1 MSYPLMPIVGI
12 PPSIA
17 KQLLSYRDVFCR
29 EAGFNHISRYISGL
43 LLSPNKTLQG
53 IYAQQVWATEEA
65 VSRRAMHEAVFEAGW
80 DVEALMVKHRSV
92 VAHAHRGRGRE
103 VIGLDWTL
111 AHHERG
117 AEIFGVKRS
126 YDYVEHRMSSHQCV
140 VTAVVSNRELID
152 ALAVVV
158 QAPNWQAQ
166 EKEYL
171 QMSAQSDYNQ
181 MAQVMQRLT
190 ELIAY
195 QRNRLAYRKRTEI
208 VRDIVEQ
215 LEREGEFPHAHYAF
229 DNGVLTLELTQLI
242 ESKGKHWGAR
252 D

>member
-1 MSYPLMPIVGI
+1 
-12 PPSIA
+12 
-17 KQLLSYRDVFCR
+17 
-29 EAGFNHISRYISGL
+29 
-43 LLSPNKTLQG
+43 
-53 IYAQQVWATEEA
+53 
-65 VSRRAMHEAVFEAGW
+65 
-80 DVEALMVKHRSV
+80 
-92 VAHAHRGRGRE
+92 
-103 VIGLDWTL
+103 
-111 AHHERG
+111 
-117 AEIFGVKRS
+117 
-126 YDYVEHRMSSHQCV
+126 